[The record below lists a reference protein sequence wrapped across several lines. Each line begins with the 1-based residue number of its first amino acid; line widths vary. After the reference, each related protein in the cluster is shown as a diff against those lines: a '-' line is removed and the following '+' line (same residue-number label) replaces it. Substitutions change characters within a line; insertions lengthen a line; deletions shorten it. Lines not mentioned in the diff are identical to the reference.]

1 MSSSTSHVARL
12 QAHFRSPAGQHA
24 SGQRALVQVSDD
36 GGLTIDESVVP
47 VLARDAQF
55 VAALFEAMV
64 SLNPGLSPDEVL
76 ARLTR

>member
-1 MSSSTSHVARL
+1 MPRANGHS
-12 QAHFRSPAGQHA
+12 FRSP
-24 SGQRALVQVSDD
+24 DD